1 MRKLKK
7 IEVLRELLNE
17 NISILR
23 CPVCKKSIK
32 YIKPKNT
39 NKYPFNIQLFKDFDI
54 LEFRTPVT
62 IFVGENGTG
71 KSTLIEGI
79 AVGVGS
85 ITIGDD
91 SIDYDKS
98 LKAARE
104 LSKSLK
110 LIWNIKTKKGFFLR
124 AEDFISYTK
133 RIAEIRNELEEEL
146 KEIDNKYDDRSELS
160 KSLAKMPYNNS
171 LYELKKKYGEG
182 LETKS
187 HGESF
192 LELFNSRFVPNGL
205 YILDEPET
213 PLSPMKQLA
222 FISMIKEMVEKNA
235 QFIIATHSPILM
247 AIPEAAIISF
257 DEYPIKEVNYN
268 DLEHVNLTKDFL
280 NNPGQY
286 LRHL

>member
-1 MRKLKK
+1 MHLRSIEYKK
-7 IEVLRELLNE
+7 TT
-17 NISILR
+17 
-23 CPVCKKSIK
+23 
-32 YIKPKNT
+32 NT
-39 NKYPFNIQLFKDFDI
+39 NKYPFNIPLFKNFDI
-54 LEFRTPVT
+54 LEFKVPVT

-79 AVGVGS
+79 AAAVGS
-85 ITIGDD
+85 ITIGED
-91 SIDYDKS
+91 SINYDKS

-110 LIWNIKTKKGFFLR
+110 LTWNKKTKKGFFLR
-124 AEDFISYTK
+124 SEDFISYTK
-133 RIAEIRNELEEEL
+133 KITQMRIELEEEIN
-146 KEIDNKYDDRSELS
+146 EIDNSYNDRSELA
-160 KSLAKMPYNNS
+160 KDLAKIPYNSS
-171 LYELKKKYGEG
+171 LYELKQKYGEG

-222 FISMIKEMVEKNA
+222 FISMIREMVKENA

-247 AIPEAAIISF
+247 AIPEAIIISF
-257 DEYPIKEVNYN
+257 DEYPIKETSYN

-286 LRHL
+286 LRYL

>member
-1 MRKLKK
+1 MHLKS
-7 IEVLRELLNE
+7 V
-17 NISILR
+17 
-23 CPVCKKSIK
+23 K

-39 NKYPFNIQLFKDFDI
+39 NKYPFNIPLFKDFDI

-79 AVGVGS
+79 AAGVGS
-85 ITIGDD
+85 MTIGDD

-98 LKAARE
+98 LKAAR
-104 LSKSLK
+104 
-110 LIWNIKTKKGFFLR
+110 
-124 AEDFISYTK
+124 
-133 RIAEIRNELEEEL
+133 
-146 KEIDNKYDDRSELS
+146 ELS

>member
-1 MRKLKK
+1 MHLKS
-7 IEVLRELLNE
+7 V
-17 NISILR
+17 
-23 CPVCKKSIK
+23 K
-32 YIKPKNT
+32 YIKPVNS
-39 NKYPFNIQLFKDFDI
+39 NKYPFNIPLFKGFEG
-54 LEFRTPVT
+54 LEFKTPVT

-71 KSTLIEGI
+71 KSTLMEGI
-79 AVGVGS
+79 AAGVGS
-85 ITIGDD
+85 ITIGED

-98 LKAARE
+98 LKAARD
-104 LSKSLK
+104 LSQSLK
-110 LIWNIKTKKGFFLR
+110 LTWSIKTKKGFFLR

-133 RIAEIRNELEEEL
+133 KITEMRAELEEEL
-146 KEIDNKYDDRSELS
+146 SEIDNTYDGRSELA

-171 LYELKKKYGEG
+171 LHGLKNKHGEG

-222 FISMIKEMVEKNA
+222 FISMIKEMVKENA

-247 AIPEAAIISF
+247 AIPDATIISF
-257 DEYPIKEVNYN
+257 DQAPIREVSYN
-268 DLEHVNLTKDFL
+268 ELEHVNITKDFL
-280 NNPGQY
+280 NNPEGY

>member
-1 MRKLKK
+1 MHLKS
-7 IEVLRELLNE
+7 V
-17 NISILR
+17 
-23 CPVCKKSIK
+23 K

-39 NKYPFNIQLFKDFDI
+39 NKYPFNIPLFKDFDI

-79 AVGVGS
+79 AAGVGS

-146 KEIDNKYDDRSELS
+146 KEIDNTYDDRSELS

-182 LETKS
+182 LETKF

>member
-1 MRKLKK
+1 M
-7 IEVLRELLNE
+7 
-17 NISILR
+17 
-23 CPVCKKSIK
+23 
-32 YIKPKNT
+32 
-39 NKYPFNIQLFKDFDI
+39 
-54 LEFRTPVT
+54 
-62 IFVGENGTG
+62 
-71 KSTLIEGI
+71 
-79 AVGVGS
+79 
-85 ITIGDD
+85 
-91 SIDYDKS
+91 
-98 LKAARE
+98 KAARE

-146 KEIDNKYDDRSELS
+146 KEIDNTYDDRSELS

-235 QFIIATHSPILM
+235 QFI
-247 AIPEAAIISF
+247 
-257 DEYPIKEVNYN
+257 
-268 DLEHVNLTKDFL
+268 
-280 NNPGQY
+280 
-286 LRHL
+286 